1 MTDKVQKIREEV
13 VRLQNELIQ
22 EKEKDYGSDVDDACI
37 LELQNVLTYID
48 SLQEEPVSDN
58 LEEAA
63 KEYVTK
69 EGYLAGLHYNSMVR
83 SFKAGAKW
91 QKEQMMK
98 EAISGEV
105 KEGLAVGYFGWEDSG
120 WIETDTFH
128 IEKYAL
134 KANDKVKL
142 IIFKED

>member
-1 MTDKVQKIREEV
+1 MRGVDPAIQDIVDKHFWEM
-13 VRLQNELIQ
+13 L
-22 EKEKDYGSDVDDACI
+22 G
-37 LELQNVLTYID
+37 
-48 SLQEEPVSDN
+48 EEPASKD

-63 KEYVTK
+63 EHFAFHQTYSGDMEYIAENEKE
-69 EGYLAGLHYNSMVR
+69 A
-83 SFKAGAKW
+83 FKAGANW
-91 QKEQMMK
+91 QKQQMMK

-120 WIETDTFH
+120 WIETDTFR

-142 IIFKED
+142 IIVKEG